1 MLSSTD
7 FEGIFSGIRMPILG
21 LENSI
26 FSAYKEIIHLVSWSF
41 VPRFRPFINMCLDE
55 RFSYLYLLWLPHGG
69 FYLSDLIDWQYR
81 VSIFGICLM
90 STINDIRIS
99 LYSASL
105 LSQLHVGINGA
116 WYLTGLVFLEWICPA
131 RVQLHSWNGEEK
143 SH

>member
-1 MLSSTD
+1 
-7 FEGIFSGIRMPILG
+7 
-21 LENSI
+21 
-26 FSAYKEIIHLVSWSF
+26 
-41 VPRFRPFINMCLDE
+41 MCLDE
-55 RFSYLYLLWLPHGG
+55 RFSYLYLLWLPYGG

-116 WYLTGLVFLEWICPA
+116 WYLTGLVFSE
-131 RVQLHSWNGEEK
+131 
-143 SH
+143 